1 MAGSKPKL
9 QRGLDRDVYQ
19 AVCKILKNESD
30 SSYAQDYLSV
40 RTIYEKIKRSNSVL
54 SRKSKVLLEDSIERI
69 LDVIHEDQARE
80 EGSGTDSLIEEA
92 SQKSDSQAQRE
103 KDASNAMNMSIR
115 KSFQRN
121 SKPKMNGVNGTKGN
135 PTYSPAQ
142 PASLGESEPEYNHS
156 PIRKHSDHGKHQVA
170 SRSQSDSPHPA
181 KRKRKYLHKD
191 PSTRNPNNRAI
202 SHNSAAPPTHITLAD
217 LGGLDHI
224 ISFFTETILLPLH
237 RPQRYLDRGLKI
249 PRGILLHGPPGC
261 GKTLL
266 CEAIAAELGLPFL
279 SIAAPSIV
287 SGMSGESEKALR
299 GHFDRAVS
307 LAPCLMFIDE
317 IDAIT
322 PKRESAQREMERRIV
337 GQLLTCLD
345 DLALEKTGGKPV
357 IVLAA
362 TNRPDSIDPALR
374 RAGRF
379 DTELNIGVPGVSV
392 REQILR
398 AQTRRTCIAD
408 DVDFA
413 ELAKKTPGF
422 VGADLEN
429 LVGSAGAKSNAR
441 YLVELKKLAAQ
452 QPSSHN
458 DEANGFE
465 ALDNDIDMAEEGIN
479 GINSSTA
486 APVLASSDAPK
497 SASETVTTFRQLN
510 ALLSS
515 ANEPPSIQSSDAI
528 TMDDFLQA
536 LPHIQP
542 TAKREGFATIPDT
555 TWDSVGALRSVRAQL
570 HTAIVAPIQ
579 RSEHYARF
587 GINAPAGVLL
597 WGPPGCGKT
606 LLAKAVANE
615 SKANFISVKG
625 PELLNKW
632 VGESE
637 RAVRQV
643 FFRAKAS
650 QPCVVF
656 FDELDALVPRRD
668 DSLSEASSRVVNTL
682 LTELDGMT
690 ARTGIYVIA
699 ATNRPEMIDP
709 AMLRPGRLGK
719 HLFVGLPGPLERE
732 EIFKTRLRGL
742 PARHGDSALT
752 MFARDCVGF
761 SGADLSQLVYEA
773 AQGAVERGADFLEL
787 SDLQNAKREIRPSV
801 GDMAKYE
808 RLKSSL
814 TAR

>member
-1 MAGSKPKL
+1 MGRPGPKL

-19 AVCKILKNESD
+19 AVCKILDSESD
-30 SSYAQDYLSV
+30 SENAQEYLSV
-40 RTIYEKIKRSNSVL
+40 HAIYNRIKRSNSIL

-69 LDVIHEDQARE
+69 LDVINEEQAGE
-80 EGSGTDSLIEEA
+80 ESDGYDSLIEEDFERIEARDA
-92 SQKSDSQAQRE
+92 SK
-103 KDASNAMNMSIR
+103 KDVSNAMNMSIR
-115 KSFQRN
+115 KAFVPKASKNFNGEKGSSREEDITN
-121 SKPKMNGVNGTKGN
+121 SSREMLKNG
-135 PTYSPAQ
+135 
-142 PASLGESEPEYNHS
+142 
-156 PIRKHSDHGKHQVA
+156 DHEQNQH
-170 SRSQSDSPHPA
+170 SQS
-181 KRKRKYLHKD
+181 RKRQATPPGQVNSPRPSKRTAKHKD
-191 PSTRNPNNRAI
+191 VSSRPSNPV
-202 SHNSAAPPTHITLAD
+202 SSTVDLAAPPTHITLAD
-217 LGGLDHI
+217 LGGLDHV
-224 ISFFTETILLPLH
+224 ISFFTETVLLPLR
-237 RPQRYLDRGLKI
+237 RPQRYLERGLKI

-266 CEAIAAELGLPFL
+266 CEAMAAELCLPFL

-379 DTELNIGVPGVSV
+379 DTEINIGVPDVTV

-398 AQTRRTCIAD
+398 AQTRKTCVGEN
-408 DVDFA
+408 VDFA
-413 ELAKKTPGF
+413 RLAKATPGF
-422 VGADLEN
+422 VGADLES
-429 LVGSAGAKSNAR
+429 LVCGAGARSNAR
-441 YLVELKKLAAQ
+441 YLALLKKMAAQ
-452 QPSSHN
+452 QHGSET
-458 DEANGFE
+458 DTVNGV
-465 ALDNDIDMAEEGIN
+465 
-479 GINSSTA
+479 TA
-486 APVLASSDAPK
+486 ADYDIEMQDGDVNGPKERQQTPRIPTWDPQKLASA
-497 SASETVTTFRQLN
+497 TVATFRQLN
-510 ALLSS
+510 ALLST
-515 ANEPPSIQSSDAI
+515 AVEPSSIEASDAI

-536 LPHIQP
+536 LPQVQP

-555 TWDSVGALRSVRAQL
+555 TWSSVGALRRVRAQL
-570 HTAIVAPIQ
+570 YSTIVAPIQ
-579 RSEHYARF
+579 YPERYARF
-587 GINAPAGVLL
+587 GISAPAGVLL

-625 PELLNKW
+625 PELLNKY

-643 FFRAKAS
+643 FFRARAS

-668 DSLSEASSRVVNTL
+668 DALSEASSRVVNTL
-682 LTELDGMT
+682 LTELDGMA

-719 HLFVGLPGPLERE
+719 HLFVGLPEPEERE
-732 EIFKTRLRGL
+732 EIIETRLKGL
-742 PARHGDSALT
+742 PLRDPIDLLFLKR
-752 MFARDCVGF
+752 FARNCNGY

-773 AQGAVERGADFLEL
+773 AQGAVERGADFLEWD
-787 SDLQNAKREIRPSV
+787 DLDRAKKEIRPSV
-801 GDMAKYE
+801 GGMEKYE
-808 RLKSSL
+808 RLKRSL